1 MSTPTTPT
9 TPPRA
14 RVQAAPPPPVTSKA
28 TKSSNPFGQAAK
40 TSLPNPF
47 APSHKARAAEAE
59 LDLSGIDPEQLVYG
73 IAASGPALD
82 ANEVESTDQALEVMV
97 MWGRSV
103 LHVDHLRPARSF
115 WVGEAD
121 SKTETVDYL
130 IAPEVLGAQ
139 RMPIALVSG
148 GATHLVFPE
157 GATGELI
164 RDGERVVIESIS
176 LEPCPELPGARQM
189 VLPAGATV
197 SMHYKGFTFVTKP
210 VRAGKKVAAGLALDW
225 APLSY
230 AAGVL
235 AMVGVLLGAMYFS
248 PPSVAGLNSDLVDP
262 NSRLAQFIITP
273 SETEAPVPE
282 ESTATDGSG
291 EESAPAPG
299 EAGEMGDET
308 SERTDNRFAI
318 PGEADPEDV
327 QVSRD
332 ELREAAAT
340 GGPIGQI
347 LAMTNTLNM
356 PTSPFGADQAV
367 GADDIAALGA
377 LTGVD
382 AGRNFGVGGLGLTS
396 TGRGGN
402 YGQVAGL
409 IGTGRIGTHGNCRGV
424 RCTGGSSEGDDMT
437 MPGRPPFSPTAIPRQ
452 PTVSTSALSGDVIRR
467 VVRRHLGE
475 VRHCYEQALV
485 SQPDMSGTVSVRF
498 VIGPTGA
505 VTASAVASSNLGSS
519 RVDSCVASAARR
531 WTFPTP
537 EGGGMVAVTYPFTLS
552 SN

>member
-1 MSTPTTPT
+1 MSNPTSPT

-14 RVQAAPPPPVTSKA
+14 RVVAAPPPPVA
-28 TKSSNPFGQAAK
+28 KSANPFGQAAK
-40 TSLPNPF
+40 VALPSPF
-47 APSHKARAAEAE
+47 APSGKARAAEAE
-59 LDLSGIDPEQLVYG
+59 LDLRGVDPEKLVYG
-73 IAASGPALD
+73 IAASGPPVD
-82 ANEVESTDQALEVMV
+82 ASEVESAEQALEVMV

-115 WVGEAD
+115 WVGEAE

-130 IAPEVLGAQ
+130 ISPEVLGTQ

-157 GATGELI
+157 GATGELL
-164 RDGERVVIESIS
+164 RDGERVVIESIM
-176 LEPCPELPGARQM
+176 LEPCAELAGARQL

-210 VRAGKKVAAGLALDW
+210 VRAGKKVAGGLALDW

-248 PPSVAGLNSDLVDP
+248 PPSVAGLNSDVLDP

-308 SERTDNRFAI
+308 AERTENRAAI
-318 PGEADPEDV
+318 PGEANPEDV
-327 QVSRD
+327 QVSRE
-332 ELREAAAT
+332 ELREAAAN
-340 GGPIGQI
+340 GGAIGQI
-347 LAMTNTLNM
+347 LALTNTLNM
-356 PTSPFGADQAV
+356 PTSPYGADMAV
-367 GADDIAALGA
+367 GADDVAALGA
-377 LTGVD
+377 LTG
-382 AGRNFGVGGLGLTS
+382 ATPGSNFGVGGLGLTGS
-396 TGRGGN
+396 GRGGN

-409 IGTGRIGTHGNCRGV
+409 IGTGRIGTHGNCRGE
-424 RCTGGSSEGDDMT
+424 RCTGGDGT
-437 MPGRPPFSPTAIPRQ
+437 PGGELGPRRPGVPEAIPRQ
-452 PTVSTSALSGDVIRR
+452 PIVSTSALSADVIRR

-475 VRHCYEQALV
+475 VRSCYEQGLL
-485 SQPDMSGTVSVRF
+485 SQPDISGTVSVRF
-498 VIGPTGA
+498 VIGPTGSI
-505 VTASAVASSNLGSS
+505 TAATVAGSNLGST
-519 RVDSCVASAARR
+519 RVDSCVASAVRR

-537 EGGGMVAVTYPFTLS
+537 EGGGMVAVTYPFMLTT
-552 SN
+552 N

>member
-1 MSTPTTPT
+1 MSNPTTPT
-9 TPPRA
+9 TPPRP
-14 RVQAAPPPPVTSKA
+14 RIVAAPPPPVA
-28 TKSSNPFGQAAK
+28 KSANPFGQAAK

-47 APSHKARAAEAE
+47 APSGKARAAEAE
-59 LDLSGIDPEQLVYG
+59 LDLRGVDPEKLVYG
-73 IAASGPALD
+73 IAASGPPVD
-82 ANEVESTDQALEVMV
+82 ANEVESADQALEVMV

-115 WVGEAD
+115 WVGESE

-130 IAPEVLGAQ
+130 ISPEVLGTQ

-157 GATGELI
+157 GATGELL
-164 RDGERVVIESIS
+164 RDGERVTIESIM
-176 LEPCPELPGARQM
+176 LEPCAELPGARQL

-210 VRAGKKVAAGLALDW
+210 VRAGKKVAAGLAWDW
-225 APLSY
+225 APLTY

-248 PPSVAGLNSDLVDP
+248 PPSVAGLNNDVLDP

-273 SETEAPVPE
+273 PETEVPVPE
-282 ESTATDGSG
+282 ETTSDDGSG

-308 SERTDNRFAI
+308 AERTDNRFEI

-332 ELREAAAT
+332 TQRELAAT
-340 GGPIGQI
+340 AGAIGA
-347 LAMTNTLNM
+347 LAALANSFNM

-367 GADDIAALGA
+367 GSGDVAALGA
-377 LTGVD
+377 LTGAQ
-382 AGRNFGVGGLGLTS
+382 AGQNFGLGGLGLS
-396 TGRGGN
+396 GTGRGGN

-409 IGTGRIGTHGNCRGV
+409 IGTGRIGTHGNCRGP
-424 RCTGGSSEGDDMT
+424 RCTGGSGEGT
-437 MPGRPPFSPTAIPRQ
+437 PGGELGPREPGRPEARPLP
-452 PTVSTSALSGDVIRR
+452 PTVSTSALSADAIRR
-467 VVRRHLGE
+467 VVRRRLGE
-475 VRHCYEQALV
+475 VRHCYEQGLI
-485 SQPDMSGTVSVRF
+485 SQPDISGTVSVRF
-498 VIGPTGA
+498 VIGPTGS
-505 VTASAVASSNLGSS
+505 VSAATVAGSS
-519 RVDSCVASAARR
+519 LGAARVDSCVASAVRR
-531 WTFPTP
+531 WTFPAP
-537 EGGGMVAVTYPFTLS
+537 EGGGMVAVTYPFMLAT
-552 SN
+552 N

>member
-1 MSTPTTPT
+1 VSNPTSPT

-14 RVQAAPPPPVTSKA
+14 RVQAAPPPPVA
-28 TKSSNPFGQAAK
+28 KSANPFGQAAK

-47 APSHKARAAEAE
+47 APSGKARAAEAE
-59 LDLSGIDPEQLVYG
+59 LDLRGIDPEKLVYG
-73 IAASGPALD
+73 IAASGPPVD
-82 ANEVESTDQALEVMV
+82 ASEVESAEQALEVMV

-115 WVGEAD
+115 WVGESE

-130 IAPEVLGAQ
+130 ISPEVLGTQ

-157 GATGELI
+157 GATGELL
-164 RDGERVVIESIS
+164 RDGDRVTIESIM
-176 LEPCPELPGARQM
+176 LEPCAELPGARQL

-210 VRAGKKVAAGLALDW
+210 VRAGKRVAAGLAWDW
-225 APLSY
+225 APLTY

-248 PPSVAGLNSDLVDP
+248 PPSVAGLNSDVLDP

-273 SETEAPVPE
+273 PETEAPAPE
-282 ESTATDGSG
+282 ETTSDDGSG

-308 SERTDNRFAI
+308 AERTDNRFEI

-332 ELREAAAT
+332 TQREQAAT
-340 GGPIGQI
+340 AGVTGA
-347 LAMTNTLNM
+347 LAALANSFNM

-367 GADDIAALGA
+367 GSGEVAALGA
-377 LTGVD
+377 LTGAQ
-382 AGRNFGVGGLGLTS
+382 AGQNFGLGGLGLS
-396 TGRGGN
+396 GAGRGGN

-409 IGTGRIGTHGNCRGV
+409 IGTGRIGTHGNCRGE
-424 RCTGGSSEGDDMT
+424 RCTGGTGIGDGSPLPDHQSIRPVV
-437 MPGRPPFSPTAIPRQ
+437 PGHAVVTGGSLA
-452 PTVSTSALSGDVIRR
+452 ADVIRR
-467 VVRRHLGE
+467 VVRRHLAE
-475 VRHCYEQALV
+475 VRHCYEQGLTA
-485 SQPDMSGTVSVRF
+485 QPDMSGTVSVRF
-498 VIGPTGA
+498 IISPTGA
-505 VTASAVASSNLGSS
+505 VTTSTISGSSLGSA
-519 RVDSCVASAARR
+519 RVEGCVATAVRR
-531 WTFPTP
+531 WSFPAP
-537 EGGGMVAVTYPFTLS
+537 DGGGMVAVTYPFTLAT
-552 SN
+552 N

>member
-1 MSTPTTPT
+1 MSNPTSPT
-9 TPPRA
+9 TPPRP
-14 RVQAAPPPPVTSKA
+14 RVVAAPPPPVA
-28 TKSSNPFGQAAK
+28 KSANPFGQAAK
-40 TSLPNPF
+40 IALPSPF
-47 APSHKARAAEAE
+47 APSGKARAAEAE
-59 LDLSGIDPEQLVYG
+59 LDLRGVDPEKLVYG
-73 IAASGPALD
+73 IAASGPPVD
-82 ANEVESTDQALEVMV
+82 ANEVESADQALEVMV

-115 WVGEAD
+115 WVGESE

-130 IAPEVLGAQ
+130 ISPEVLGTQ

-157 GATGELI
+157 GATGELV

-176 LEPCPELPGARQM
+176 LEPCPELPCARQL

-248 PPSVAGLNSDLVDP
+248 PPSVAGLNSDVLDP

-308 SERTDNRFAI
+308 AERTENRFAI
-318 PGEADPEDV
+318 PGEADPADV
-327 QVSRD
+327 QVSR
-332 ELREAAAT
+332 EEMREAAAT
-340 GGPIGQI
+340 AGPIGA
-347 LAMTNTLNM
+347 LAALANSFNM
-356 PTSPFGADQAV
+356 PTSPYGADQAV
-367 GADDIAALGA
+367 GADDVAALGA
-377 LTGVD
+377 LTG
-382 AGRNFGVGGLGLTS
+382 ATPGSNFGVGGLGLVGS
-396 TGRGGN
+396 GRGGN

-409 IGTGRIGTHGNCRGV
+409 IGTGRIGTHGNCRGE
-424 RCTGGSSEGDDMT
+424 RCTGGSNDGT
-437 MPGRPPFSPTAIPRQ
+437 PGGELGPRRAGVPEAIPRQ
-452 PTVSTSALSGDVIRR
+452 PVVSTSALSADVIRR

-475 VRHCYEQALV
+475 VRSCYEQGLL
-485 SQPDMSGTVSVRF
+485 SQPDISGTVSVRF
-498 VIGPTGA
+498 VIGPTGSI
-505 VTASAVASSNLGSS
+505 SAATVAGSNLGST
-519 RVDSCVASAARR
+519 RVDSCVASAVRR

-537 EGGGMVAVTYPFTLS
+537 EGGGMVAVTYPFMLTT
-552 SN
+552 N